1 MAHGLWSSGV
11 EDVVA
16 RVTISCGTKSMGLLA
31 HFWGD
36 KEGDGAGTGAIS
48 LKTQPLDI
56 HFFPVRPC
64 FSNVPEFSKTA
75 PPTGVNS

>member
-16 RVTISCGTKSMGLLA
+16 RVTVSCGTKSMGLLA
-31 HFWGD
+31 HFWRD

-56 HFFPVRPC
+56 RFLQLELAF
-64 FSNVPEFSKTA
+64 
-75 PPTGVNS
+75 